1 MSSKLSKAYEP
12 VSRGSIF
19 SASPPSSKGRLIKL
33 FAILVTV
40 LIGLSAL
47 HALLSPRDTVYGL
60 MIDAGSTGSRIHTY
74 SFRHHAASDKL
85 DLLHE
90 DFLALKP
97 GLSSHKDDPDEA
109 AKSLVPLL
117 ERAMAR
123 VPKEA
128 RPTTP
133 VVLRAT
139 AGLRMV
145 GEDAANVILGKV
157 RTLLRESDFRFDS
170 DDWATILAGN
180 EEAVYSWITVNYLLD
195 RKPDDTVGTLEMGG
209 GSAQVA
215 YVPRDESPEASSANC
230 SLGDEKVDFK
240 GRDLPLY
247 TVSHLDFGL
256 QKARAIA
263 LEKFEETSKLSDNAC
278 INSGASVEMAV
289 PFDDSGKKLTMSG
302 NGDYAKCR
310 QLVDENVVMPAMGA
324 SCGCDVCTYRSAAQ
338 PQSIP
343 EYVAIAFYLER
354 TVSLGLSTPL
364 TVKDI
369 REKGEEVCAMSV
381 DEVQA
386 KYPQVPN
393 GVATDLCFDLAFM
406 TLHLE
411 RGHGI
416 HESSNTKLMV
426 LDKIKDVELGWCLG
440 AMQQT
445 MSKLGHGR

>member
-1 MSSKLSKAYEP
+1 MSSKVSKGYEP
-12 VSRGSIF
+12 VLRGSVF
-19 SASPPSSKGRLIKL
+19 SSAPPPSKGRLIKL
-33 FAILVTV
+33 FAILVTI

-47 HALLSPRDTVYGL
+47 HALLLPRHTVYGL

-74 SFRHHAASDKL
+74 YFRHHPVPGKL
-85 DLLHE
+85 DLVHE
-90 DFLALKP
+90 DFYALKP

-123 VPKEA
+123 IPKEA
-128 RPTTP
+128 RPATP

-145 GEDAANVILGKV
+145 GEDAANAILGKV
-157 RTLLRESDFRFDS
+157 RTLLKESDFRFDS

-180 EEAVYSWITVNYLLD
+180 EEAVYSWVTVNYLLD
-195 RKPDDTVGTLEMGG
+195 RRPDDTVGTLEMGG
-209 GSAQVA
+209 GSAQIA
-215 YVPRDESPEASSANC
+215 YVPRDEPLETTSGNC
-230 SLGDEKVDFK
+230 SLRNEDVDFK

-263 LEKFEETSKLSDNAC
+263 LDKFEETGKLSDNAC
-278 INSGASVEMAV
+278 INSGATVDMAV

-302 NGDYAKCR
+302 NGDYTKCR
-310 QLVDENVVMPAMGA
+310 QLVDENVILPAMGA
-324 SCGCDVCTYRSAAQ
+324 ACGCDVCTYRSAAQ
-338 PQSIP
+338 PRSIP

-364 TVKDI
+364 TVKNI

-416 HESSNTKLMV
+416 HESSDTKLMV
-426 LDKIKDVELGWCLG
+426 LDKIRGVELGWCLG

-445 MSKLGHGR
+445 MSTLGFGR